1 MAFLYA
7 GWNCRDKVEMVNMV
21 MRTPTLETDRL
32 LLRPFRREDAE
43 AVFACWESDPDVAK
57 YMFWTSHNDIQKTK
71 EWISFELEQITS
83 DNWFRWAVILKDTN
97 ELMGT
102 GLIYFEEEYNLF
114 EIGYNFGKQYW
125 GKGYATETMQAII
138 SFAKDTLGVKEL
150 VGRYAKE
157 NSASGNVM
165 KKLGFVYCK
174 DIPYEA
180 NEGKVQYEGV
190 ECRLVLK

>member
-1 MAFLYA
+1 MI
-7 GWNCRDKVEMVNMV
+7 

-32 LLRPFRREDAE
+32 LLRPFCREDTE
-43 AVFACWESDPDVAK
+43 DVFKCWESDPDVAK

-125 GKGYATETMQAII
+125 GKGYATETMQVC
-138 SFAKDTLGVKEL
+138 F
-150 VGRYAKE
+150 
-157 NSASGNVM
+157 
-165 KKLGFVYCK
+165 
-174 DIPYEA
+174 
-180 NEGKVQYEGV
+180 KVNFLYY
-190 ECRLVLK
+190 K

>member
-1 MAFLYA
+1 
-7 GWNCRDKVEMVNMV
+7 
-21 MRTPTLETDRL
+21 
-32 LLRPFRREDAE
+32 
-43 AVFACWESDPDVAK
+43 
-57 YMFWTSHNDIQKTK
+57 
-71 EWISFELEQITS
+71 
-83 DNWFRWAVILKDTN
+83 
-97 ELMGT
+97 
-102 GLIYFEEEYNLF
+102 
-114 EIGYNFGKQYW
+114 
-125 GKGYATETMQAII
+125 MQAII
-138 SFAKDTLGVKEL
+138 SFAKDTLGVKEF

>member
-1 MAFLYA
+1 
-7 GWNCRDKVEMVNMV
+7 

-32 LLRPFRREDAE
+32 LLRPFCREDAE
-43 AVFACWESDPDVAK
+43 VVFSCWESEPDVAK

-83 DNWFRWAVILKDTN
+83 DNWFRWAVVLKDTN

-125 GKGYATETMQAII
+125 GRGYATETMQAVI
-138 SFAKDTLGVKEL
+138 SFAKNTLGVKEF

-157 NSASGNVM
+157 NPASGNVM
-165 KKLGFVYCK
+165 KKLGFVYCR

-180 NEGKVQYEGV
+180 NEGKVKYEGV

>member
-1 MAFLYA
+1 
-7 GWNCRDKVEMVNMV
+7 

-32 LLRPFRREDAE
+32 LLRPFCREDAE

-83 DNWFRWAVILKDTN
+83 DDWFRWAVILKDTN

-138 SFAKDTLGVKEL
+138 SFAKDILGVKEL

-165 KKLGFVYCK
+165 KKLGFVYCH

-190 ECRLVLK
+190 EYRLVLK